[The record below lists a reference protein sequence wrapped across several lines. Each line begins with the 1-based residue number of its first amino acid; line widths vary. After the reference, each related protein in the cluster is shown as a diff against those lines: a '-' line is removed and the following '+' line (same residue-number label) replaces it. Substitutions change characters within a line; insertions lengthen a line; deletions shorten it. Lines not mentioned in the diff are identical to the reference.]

1 MRKVEFAKTALVGAG
16 ASTKVTLFTNDE
28 FGAVRTTVINGE
40 PWFVGKDV
48 ASALGYENQ
57 NRDIARH
64 VDEDDR
70 VMIDGKSQ
78 YQNGIELGQ
87 RGGWVINESGVYA
100 LVFGSKLPKAKE
112 FKRWVTREVLPSIRK
127 HGAYVTPPKID
138 ELVANPDLLIELA
151 TTLKKEQEQRKELQ
165 AQLDVSKEW
174 FSIKR
179 VALHNGITFRDI
191 SWRKLKAA
199 SSSVGRE
206 VKKIFDANYGE
217 VNAYHEDAWEIA
229 YPELEL

>member
-1 MRKVEFAKTALVGAG
+1 MAKTALVGAE

-28 FGAVRTTVINGE
+28 FGTVRTTVINGE

-48 ASALGYENQ
+48 AKALGYGNPRQ
-57 NRDIARH
+57 GLSSH
-64 VDEDDR
+64 VDDDDR
-70 VMIDGKSQ
+70 GV
-78 YQNGIELGQ
+78 QNMDTPSGRQ
-87 RGGWVINESGVYA
+87 DMTVINESGVYA

-127 HGAYVTPPKID
+127 HGAYITPPKID

-165 AQLDVSKEW
+165 AQLDVSKQW

>member
-1 MRKVEFAKTALVGAG
+1 MRKENLAKTALVGAG

-28 FGAVRTTVINGE
+28 FGTVRTTVIDGE

-48 ASALGYENQ
+48 ASALGY
-57 NRDIARH
+57 RDTSDAMKKHI
-64 VDEDDR
+64 DDDDKLTR
-70 VMIDGKSQ
+70 QFADS
-78 YQNGIELGQ
+78 GQ
-87 RGGWVINESGVYA
+87 SRSVYVINESGVYA
-100 LVFGSKLPKAKE
+100 LVFGSKLPRAKE

-127 HGAYVTPPKID
+127 HGAYITPPKID

-165 AQLDVSKEW
+165 AQLDVSKQW

>member
-1 MRKVEFAKTALVGAG
+1 MRKENLAKTALVGAG

-28 FGAVRTTVINGE
+28 FGTVRTTVIDGE

-48 ASALGYENQ
+48 AEALGYSNTK
-57 NRDIARH
+57 DALSRH
-64 VDEDDR
+64 IDD
-70 VMIDGKSQ
+70 DDK
-78 YQNGIELGQ
+78 LGSRFTTSGQ
-87 RGGWVINESGVYA
+87 SREMTVINESGVYA

-127 HGAYVTPPKID
+127 HGAYITPPKID

>member
-1 MRKVEFAKTALVGAG
+1 MRKWNLAKTALVGAE

-28 FGAVRTTVINGE
+28 FGTVRTTVIGGE

-48 ASALGYENQ
+48 ADILGY
-57 NRDIARH
+57 RDTSDAMKKHI
-64 VDEDDR
+64 DDDDKLTR
-70 VMIDGKSQ
+70 QFTDS
-78 YQNGIELGQ
+78 GQ
-87 RGGWVINESGVYA
+87 SRSVYVINESGVYA
-100 LVFGSKLPKAKE
+100 LVFGSKLPRAKE
-112 FKRWVTREVLPSIRK
+112 FKRWVTHEVLPSIRK
-127 HGAYVTPPKID
+127 HGAYITPPKID

-165 AQLDVSKEW
+165 AQLDVSKQW

>member
-1 MRKVEFAKTALVGAG
+1 MRKESLAKTASVGAMD
-16 ASTKVTLFTNDE
+16 STEVTLFTNDE
-28 FGAVRTTVINGE
+28 FGTVRTTIIDGE

-48 ASALGYENQ
+48 ASALGFENQ

-127 HGAYVTPPKID
+127 HGAYITPPKID

-199 SSSVGRE
+199 SLSVGRE

>member
-1 MRKVEFAKTALVGAG
+1 MRKENLAKMSLVGAE

-28 FGAVRTTVINGE
+28 FGTVRTTVIDGE

-48 ASALGYENQ
+48 AAALGY
-57 NRDIARH
+57 RDTSDAMKKH
-64 VDEDDR
+64 VDDDDR
-70 VMIDGKSQ
+70 LSRQ
-78 YQNGIELGQ
+78 FTESGQ
-87 RGGWVINESGVYA
+87 GRSMYVINESGVYA
-100 LVFGSKLPKAKE
+100 LVFGSKLPRAKE
-112 FKRWVTREVLPSIRK
+112 FKRWVTHEVLPSIRK
-127 HGAYVTPPKID
+127 HGAYITPPKID

-165 AQLDVSKEW
+165 AQLDVSKQW

-191 SWRKLKAA
+191 SWRKLKVA

>member
-1 MRKVEFAKTALVGAG
+1 MRKENLAKTALVAAE

-28 FGAVRTTVINGE
+28 FGTVRTTVINGE

-48 ASALGYENQ
+48 AEALGY
-57 NRDIARH
+57 RDTSDAMKKH
-64 VDEDDR
+64 VDDDDR
-70 VMIDGKSQ
+70 LSRQ
-78 YQNGIELGQ
+78 FTESGQ
-87 RGGWVINESGVYA
+87 GRSMYVINESGVYA

-127 HGAYVTPPKID
+127 HGAYITPPKID

-165 AQLDVSKEW
+165 AQLDVSKQW

-199 SSSVGRE
+199 SSSVGKE

>member
-1 MRKVEFAKTALVGAG
+1 MRKENLAKTAIVGAG

-28 FGAVRTTVINGE
+28 FGTVRTTVIDGE

-48 ASALGYENQ
+48 AEALGY
-57 NRDIARH
+57 RDTSDAMKKH
-64 VDEDDR
+64 VDDDDR
-70 VMIDGKSQ
+70 LSRQ
-78 YQNGIELGQ
+78 FTESGQ
-87 RGGWVINESGVYA
+87 GRSMYVINESGVYA

-127 HGAYVTPPKID
+127 HGAYITPPKID

-165 AQLDVSKEW
+165 AQLDVSKQW

>member
-1 MRKVEFAKTALVGAG
+1 MRKENLAKTASVGVM
-16 ASTKVTLFTNDE
+16 ASTEVTLFTNDE
-28 FGAVRTTVINGE
+28 FGTVRTTAINGE

-48 ASALGYENQ
+48 AEALGYGNPRQ
-57 NRDIARH
+57 GLSSH
-64 VDEDDR
+64 VDDDDR
-70 VMIDGKSQ
+70 GV
-78 YQNGIELGQ
+78 QNLDTPSGRQ
-87 RGGWVINESGVYA
+87 DMTVINESGVYA

-127 HGAYVTPPKID
+127 HGAYITPPKID

-217 VNAYHEDAWEIA
+217 VNAYHEDAWEAA